1 MAGTFEN
8 VREPLEPVLRFTR
21 VGRFGQA
28 LQAFKEVPSASFGRS
43 AADVLRAQVLAQV
56 GQSETALALATNL
69 LKGKTLTVVQRSECE
84 GVLGKILF
92 DEGEADSGLGHQQ
105 RATLTAEQAT
115 DHRSTFG
122 AKLFLFLMLTERY
135 GPAAGRSV
143 LGDLRQL
150 ATKLGDVDVTAQLH
164 LFVAQAEARRG
175 LLENAKRHT
184 ELARRILRA
193 SPNVYLAAFV
203 ANLDLAFAVMR
214 SEFDLA
220 KNCGLRAVDLVQESG
235 NGKLTKAVL
244 GNMGNLYCELG
255 DLDCASAYF
264 EEALATPPE
273 KGVNTTAV
281 LESLAR
287 VHLLRGRTDACR
299 AVLDRIES
307 SVRAEQDRLSYEQ
320 RYSALTRIHLFAGR
334 GQLEEALNATGPVLE
349 LATKAGDGL
358 LQKQVL
364 LTRADLLQQLGKSS
378 SSAQLI
384 AEISSGLVGHTPE
397 LFARSEQILAC
408 AIESNNCEGGDVHHD
423 RALRVYQSIGSVPRL
438 RELEARWAEARA
450 ANSNV
455 AHSNQSLNRPTSAS
469 PQAQG
474 VRSTLQ
480 GLAAVFAHASRAD
493 LVAREL
499 VELATRAE
507 CTHTSAATLQGA
519 NGTNEIICQTGSSNQ
534 LTDATRLSVG
544 FRDDRE
550 IQLQI
555 QPKSDI
561 ESIATV
567 NAVKLLL
574 ASLCEMQRS
583 RAEREER
590 ATLWPIEELPDL
602 QRSVVAGR
610 MRKLIEEA
618 RRIAR
623 AKVNVLITGES
634 GTGKEILARAI
645 HDFSDRDHKPFVP
658 FNCAAIPRDLLESQ
672 LFGHRRGAFTGA
684 DRDQLGY
691 IRAARGGTLFLDEIG
706 ELGLDLQ
713 PKLLRFL
720 ESGEISP
727 LGEPNSMTID
737 VRIVAATNS
746 KLEEAVR
753 AGRFREDLF
762 YRLNVVRL
770 DIPPLRER
778 RDEIPGF
785 VNHFAARAAEEF
797 KKGQLRIAE
806 ETMEHLLLYRWPG
819 NVRQLK
825 NEMER
830 MVALAETDATLLPE
844 SISDHI
850 LEALPVLRHPSTSGE
865 AITVDLNEKLVPAIA
880 RLEAE
885 MIRAALKRHDG
896 KVDAVAKALGISR
909 KGLYLKRQRLG
920 L

>member
-1 MAGTFEN
+1 
-8 VREPLEPVLRFTR
+8 LRLTR

-28 LQAFKEVPSASFGRS
+28 LQAFKEVAGTIPNRP
-43 AADVLRAQVLAQV
+43 AAEVLRAQVLAQV
-56 GQSETALALATNL
+56 GQSESALALATAL
-69 LKGKTLTVVQRSECE
+69 LKSKTLTIVQRSECE
-84 GVLGKILF
+84 AVVGKIHF
-92 DEGEADSGLGHQQ
+92 DEGDADSGLGHQQ

-115 DHRSTFG
+115 DPRSTFG
-122 AKLFLFLMLTERY
+122 AKLFLFMMLSERY
-135 GPAAGRSV
+135 GPAAGWSV

-164 LFVAQAEARRG
+164 LFVAQAEAKRG

-184 ELARRILRA
+184 ALARRILRA
-193 SPNVYLAAFV
+193 SPNVYLTAFV

-214 SEFDLA
+214 SEFDVA
-220 KNCGLRAVDLVQESG
+220 KNCGLRAVHLVEQSG

-255 DLDCASAYF
+255 DFDRASAYF

-273 KGVNTTAV
+273 KGVNTTAI

-287 VHLLRGRTDACR
+287 VHLLRGRADACLS
-299 AVLDRIES
+299 VLERIES
-307 SVRAEQDRLSYEQ
+307 TIRAEQDRLSYEQ
-320 RYSALTRIHLFAGR
+320 RHSALTRIHLLAHR
-334 GQLEEALNATGPVLE
+334 GQLQDALNGTEPVLE
-349 LATKAGDGL
+349 LAMKAGDGF
-358 LQKQVL
+358 LQKHVL
-364 LTRADLLQQLGKSS
+364 LTRADLLQQLGKAS

-384 AEISSGLVGHTPE
+384 AEISPGLVGQTPE

-408 AIESNNCEGGDVHHD
+408 ALESNCCEGSDVHYD

-438 RELEARWAEARA
+438 RELEARWAQARA
-450 ANSNV
+450 VHSNV
-455 AHSNQSLNRPTSAS
+455 AHSNREINRPSS
-469 PQAQG
+469 GGPQAQG
-474 VRSTLQ
+474 VRSALQ
-480 GLAAVFAHASRAD
+480 ELATVFTHASRPD

-499 VELATRAE
+499 VELATRAK
-507 CTHTSAATLQGA
+507 CTHSAAATLQDA
-519 NGTNEIICQTGSSNQ
+519 NGTNQIISQTGSESSD
-534 LTDATRLSVG
+534 LTDTTRLSGG
-544 FRDDRE
+544 FKDDRE
-550 IQLQI
+550 IQLHI
-555 QPKSDI
+555 RSKTDI

-567 NAVKLLL
+567 NAFKLLL
-574 ASLCEMQRS
+574 ASLHEVQRS

-590 ATLWPIEELPDL
+590 ATLWPVEELPDI
-602 QRSVVAGR
+602 QRSIVTGR
-610 MRKLIEEA
+610 MRKLMEDA

-645 HDFSDRDHKPFVP
+645 HDFSDREGKPFVP

-691 IRAARGGTLFLDEIG
+691 IRAARHGTLFLDEIG

-727 LGEPNSMTID
+727 LGEPGSMTID

-753 AGRFREDLF
+753 NGRFREDLF
-762 YRLNVVRL
+762 YRLNVVKL

-825 NEMER
+825 NEMSR
-830 MVALAETDATLLPE
+830 MVALAEPNSTLLPE

-865 AITVDLNEKLVPAIA
+865 AITVDLHEKLLPAVA
-880 RLEAE
+880 RVEAE
-885 MIRAALKRHDG
+885 MIRAALKRHGG